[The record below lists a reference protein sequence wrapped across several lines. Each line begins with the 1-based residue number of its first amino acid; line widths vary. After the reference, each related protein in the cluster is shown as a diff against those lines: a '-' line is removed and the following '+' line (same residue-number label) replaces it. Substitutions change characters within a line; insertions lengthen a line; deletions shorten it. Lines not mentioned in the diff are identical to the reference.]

1 MAYEKAKVES
11 AAQVVERWVMARLR
25 HQQFITVHE
34 VNDAIAPL
42 LERLNARPFVIKV
55 ANHSIWLLLVE
66 LKLRSC

>member
-34 VNDAIAPL
+34 VNDAIAPCWSGSMHD
-42 LERLNARPFVIKV
+42 P
-55 ANHSIWLLLVE
+55 S
-66 LKLRSC
+66 